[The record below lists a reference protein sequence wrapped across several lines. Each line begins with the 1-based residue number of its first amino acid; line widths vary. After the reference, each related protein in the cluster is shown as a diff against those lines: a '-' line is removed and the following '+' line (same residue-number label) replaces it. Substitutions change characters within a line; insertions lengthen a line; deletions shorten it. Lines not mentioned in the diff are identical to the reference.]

1 MTTSWCRTDT
11 PKRLCKT
18 TFIAQ
23 RPLPVIYVNDKRSR
37 NRVPIVLFTRLG
49 EANAIQVRI
58 KISLSTPGIPP
69 GTSFWAKNR
78 AQTDNTTHMCWN
90 TNTMRGPWDHLFTWR
105 NACQSKP
112 LTRHCDVMTALS
124 ACRNLIMTHSC
135 SRLHLEPS
143 QFGQE
148 RGQFA
153 FKLPK
158 WMENSHLDDGCEFRA

>member
-1 MTTSWCRTDT
+1 MTSTLCRTDA
-11 PKRLCKT
+11 PKQLCKIT
-18 TFIAQ
+18 IIAQ
-23 RPLPVIYVNDKRSR
+23 RPLPAIYVNDKRSR
-37 NRVPIVLFTRLG
+37 NCGPIVFFTRLG
-49 EANAIQVRI
+49 EANAIQVGI
-58 KISLSTPGIPP
+58 KISPDSLSTPGIPP
-69 GTSFWAKNR
+69 GTNFWAKNR
-78 AQTDNTTHMCWN
+78 VQTDNIMV
-90 TNTMRGPWDHLFTWR
+90 GPWDHQFIWR

-135 SRLHLEPS
+135 SKLHLEPPLKTK

-158 WMENSHLDDGCEFRA
+158 WMENSHLDNGYEFRA